1 MLTGLVPIL
10 NELRRAGVVFLV
22 AGIELHNGIR
32 ELQVA
37 GAPTG
42 LKSLLHLGLGQV
54 NFNTLVGFLP
64 HSPVGAAQALYSTQ
78 MLTASQGNY
87 SLYSCIFFA
96 NMWQMI
102 ISILYLTFN
111 ALLSCLL
118 FSDEWAGYHKRRKT
132 LRVSFPEGIQR
143 SSYFISMPLKYGVP
157 FTTSVALLHWTVSQ
171 SVFVVRV
178 ISHWSDGSPDAG
190 SNINAAGYSPL
201 GIILCMLCST
211 QRPSFFLVRCR
222 AASHGPS
229 FSSLLCVA

>member
-10 NELRRAGVVFLV
+10 NESRRAGVVFLV
-22 AGIELHNGIR
+22 AGILLHRGIR
-32 ELQVA
+32 ELQIE

-64 HSPVGAAQALYSTQ
+64 HDPVRAAQALYSFTQ
-78 MLTASQGNY
+78 MLTASQGDR
-87 SLYSCIFFA
+87 SLYSNIFFA

-111 ALLSCLL
+111 GLLSCFL
-118 FSDEWAGYHKRRKT
+118 FSDEWAGYHKTRKT

-157 FTTSVALLHWTVSQ
+157 FITSVALLHWTVSQ
-171 SVFVVRV
+171 SVFVVAV
-178 ISHWSDGSPDAG
+178 TSYWSDGSLDAG
-190 SNINAAGYSPL
+190 SNINAAGYSL
-201 GIILCMLCST
+201 LAIILCMLCST
-211 QRPSFFLVRCR
+211 
-222 AASHGPS
+222 
-229 FSSLLCVA
+229 